1 MGLMGEA
8 TQADVGLPAKEEVD
22 PELLQLPDPPR
33 GERRSTLVVLA
44 IAAIASAAMA
54 ISLTRDAAYA
64 LRSPS
69 ATDLG
74 DLEKTPSSAFVSNS
88 YVEGHA
94 RVGGAGQIRYERP
107 FESDSYRIAP
117 VAGRPDVWVE
127 IRVPAGEESNRFV
140 PKADF
145 SGRLV
150 RFADAGL
157 RHRGLRS
164 AIVERTGQRVPPDAY
179 LLVDGQAPEG
189 SRAFAMLW
197 LMFVGFA
204 LWNVATIVRLVRKV
218 K

>member
-1 MGLMGEA
+1 MEA
-8 TQADVGLPAKEEVD
+8 EVSLPAKEEVD

-33 GERRSTLVVLA
+33 GERRSTLVLLA
-44 IAAIASAAMA
+44 IAAVASAAMA
-54 ISLTRDAAYA
+54 LSLTRDAAYA
-64 LRSPS
+64 LRATS

-74 DLEKTPSSAFVSNS
+74 DLGTAPSSTFVSNS
-88 YVEGHA
+88 YVEGHG
-94 RVGGAGQIRYERP
+94 RLGGAGQIRYERP
-107 FESDSYRIAP
+107 FEGDSYRIAP

-127 IRVPAGEESNRFV
+127 FRVPAGAESNRFV
-140 PKADF
+140 PKTDF

-164 AIVERTGQRVPPDAY
+164 AIADRTGQRVPPDAY
-179 LLVDGQAPEG
+179 LLVDGQAPDG
-189 SRAFAMLW
+189 ARAFAMLW
-197 LMFVGFA
+197 LMFVAFA